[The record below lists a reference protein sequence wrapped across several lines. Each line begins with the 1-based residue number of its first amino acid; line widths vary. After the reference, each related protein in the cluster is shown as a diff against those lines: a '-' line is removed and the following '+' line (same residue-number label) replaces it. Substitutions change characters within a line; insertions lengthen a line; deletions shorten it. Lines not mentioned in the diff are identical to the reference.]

1 MKNPE
6 MVPEDVKKSE
16 AADSHAG
23 NMSPAGTPVPGKIHR
38 LTVMTRKLFADSTT
52 RKNLTVLITGSIFAF
67 LVAADTGVLGKIEG
81 WGRNNGLSNYHL
93 EEFAILLMVLGVA
106 STIFICRRYEQ
117 IREES
122 LDETMASGDV
132 SPAEIWAG
140 FQYEQ
145 MESLFR
151 QVEAAKKEWQ
161 LSVDS
166 MKEMVVLSDLDGRIH
181 RCNRAFRDF
190 TGLPYEEILRE
201 NFASLLARFG
211 IDMKGLELKTLNAR
225 LHISGKWFGVRSYP
239 YKDIETDNIA
249 KVVILMLDVS
259 ARKVTEEK
267 IQFVWGHKAW
277 SRLDDGKEPPP
288 RVDSEFDICDTS
300 ANPRKP
306 AIKATN

>member
-1 MKNPE
+1 MLPE
-6 MVPEDVKKSE
+6 NLKESE

-23 NMSPAGTPVPGKIHR
+23 NMSPAETPLPEKTHR
-38 LTVMTRKLFADSTT
+38 LMVMTRKLFADSTT

-67 LVAADTGVLGKIEG
+67 LVAVDTGILGRIEG

-106 STIFICRRYEQ
+106 SAIFLYRRYEQ
-117 IREES
+117 IREVS
-122 LDETMASGDV
+122 LDETMSSRDV

-145 MESLFR
+145 IESLFH

-190 TGLPYEEILRE
+190 TGLRYEEILRE
-201 NFASLLARFG
+201 NFASLLSRFG
-211 IDMKGLELKTLNAR
+211 IDMKGLDLKTLNAR

-239 YKDIETDNIA
+239 YKDFETGNITR
-249 KVVILMLDVS
+249 VVIMMLDVP

-267 IQFVWGHKAW
+267 IQFVWGNKAY
-277 SRLDDGKEPPP
+277 SRLVDGKEPPS
-288 RVDSEFDICDTS
+288 RVDSELDIGDTPT
-300 ANPRKP
+300 NPRKP
-306 AIKATN
+306 ATRDTN

>member
-6 MVPEDVKKSE
+6 MLPEDVKKSE

-23 NMSPAGTPVPGKIHR
+23 NNSPVEAPHPEKTHR
-38 LTVMTRKLFADSTT
+38 LMGMTRKLFADSTT
-52 RKNLTVLITGSIFAF
+52 RKNLAVLITGSIFAF
-67 LVAADTGVLGKIEG
+67 LVAADTGILDRIEG
-81 WGRNNGLSNYHL
+81 WGRNYSLSNYHL

-106 STIFICRRYEQ
+106 STIFIYRRYEQ

-122 LDETMASGDV
+122 LDETSRDV
-132 SPAEIWAG
+132 SPEEIWAG

-161 LSVDS
+161 LSIDS
-166 MKEMVVLSDLDGRIH
+166 IKEMVVLSDLDGRIH

-201 NFASLLARFG
+201 SFASLLARFG

-239 YKDIETDNIA
+239 YKDFETDNITR
-249 KVVILMLDVS
+249 VVILMLDVS
-259 ARKVTEEK
+259 ARKVAEEK
-267 IQFVWGHKAW
+267 IQFVWGHKVY
-277 SRLDDGKEPPP
+277 SRLDDGKEPPS
-288 RVDSEFDICDTS
+288 RVDSEFDICDPS
-300 ANPRKP
+300 GNPRKP
-306 AIKATN
+306 ATKATN